1 MKIVKQKG
9 ESDCVLASLAMAT
22 GRPYS
27 SMFKPAFRKKI
38 ELAKGCYDSTL
49 KEALKMAGFIEGQNA
64 LSIWTQNLDKKYV
77 QALIWKRKALI
88 QVVSLNYGGGEHMI
102 YWDGEELFDPS
113 NKQVYKFVEN
123 LRPTYVWLLGDANV

>member
-27 SMFKPAFRKKI
+27 SLFKPAFRKKI
-38 ELAKGCYDSTL
+38 EADKGCYNETL
-49 KEALKMAGFIEGQNA
+49 KEALKLAGFVEGKNA
-64 LSIWTQNLDKKYV
+64 RSVYTQHLDKIFV
-77 QALIWKRKALI
+77 QALIWKRKAMI
-88 QVVSLNYGGGEHMI
+88 QVTSLNIAKGEHMI

>member
-27 SMFKPAFRKKI
+27 SLFKPAFRKKI
-38 ELAKGCYDSTL
+38 EAANGCYDSTL
-49 KEALKMAGFIEGQNA
+49 KEALKMAGFVEGKNA
-64 LSIWTQNLDKKYV
+64 LSIWTQDLDKKYV

-88 QVVSLNYGGGEHMI
+88 QVVSLNYAGGEHMI
-102 YWDGEELFDPS
+102 YWDGKELFDPS